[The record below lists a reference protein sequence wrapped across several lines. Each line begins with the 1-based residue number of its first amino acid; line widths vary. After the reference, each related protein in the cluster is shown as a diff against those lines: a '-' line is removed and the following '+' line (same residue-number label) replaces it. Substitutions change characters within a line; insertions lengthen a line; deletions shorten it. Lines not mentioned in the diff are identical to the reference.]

1 MSYEYSPV
9 VLEAA
14 HQTLADLVDGGS
26 GPGKVKV
33 KSAFGDDLAVFEL
46 DMPCGTVDPV
56 TGRLTFAVAAQELD
70 APAAGQATYAV
81 LEDGDEQM
89 LLTVEVVKGTGP
101 VPGKMVLSVIDIV
114 AGGSVE
120 LVSFTVG

>member
-9 VLEAA
+9 VLSAA
-14 HQTLADLVDGGS
+14 HQALVDLVDGGS

-33 KSAFGDDLAVFEL
+33 KAAGGVELAVFEL
-46 DMPCGTVDPV
+46 DMPCGTVDPNS
-56 TGRLTFAVAAQELD
+56 GRLTFAVAAQELD
-70 APAAGQATYAV
+70 APAAGQAAYAV

-89 LLTVEVVKGTGP
+89 LLTVDVVQGTGP
-101 VPGKMVLSVIDIV
+101 VPGKMVLSVVDIV